1 MKKYYAWSGVVGPL
15 LIGLG
20 IIISILAYSG
30 SQGQSY
36 NLMNHFVSELG
47 EIEVSDLAAVFNGGL
62 ILGGIFNLIFM
73 IYLASQF
80 PGWIRYPLAIMG
92 AATALCGTLIGVFP
106 MNDLDRHLFVAL
118 GFFNLGLL
126 VSLIYSLIF
135 LFKKDHPFPRW
146 LAVPGLLNTAAFF
159 IFNNFPPQ
167 FEEGIE
173 FQDGMAGLFSN
184 RPAFIPLA
192 MMEWIV
198 ILGILIWFLILGIY
212 LTRSAR
218 SKNDRTAH
226 SPDPLPE

>member
-1 MKKYYAWSGVVGPL
+1 MKKYYAWSGVIGPL

-20 IIISILAYSG
+20 IIISALAYIG

-36 NLMNHFVSELG
+36 SFLNHFVSELG
-47 EIEVSDLAAVFNGGL
+47 EIGVSDLAAIFNGGL
-62 ILGGIFNLIFM
+62 ILGGICNLIFM

-80 PGWIRYPLAIMG
+80 SGWIRYLLAILG
-92 AATALCGTLIGVFP
+92 AATALCGTLVGVFP
-106 MNDLDRHLFVAL
+106 MNDLDYHLFVAL

-126 VSLIYSLIF
+126 VALIYSLIF
-135 LFKKDHPFPRW
+135 LFKKDHLFPRW

-198 ILGILIWFLILGIY
+198 ILGILFLFLILGAY
-212 LTRSAR
+212 LIRSAQSR
-218 SKNDRTAH
+218 NDQTVH